1 MNDVQDMIRV
11 SPFLRSIP
19 FAGILACLLFPFG
32 QAWAVAGLH
41 QIPLDNAPEML
52 ATFGA
57 LRGIGEIALAC
68 GFVLWVLQAW
78 GSRDDSR
85 ITLRG
90 AGSIFWL
97 FGASLMLFGALPA
110 MWHVASPD
118 FYVYAVPL
126 GLMAMSLFALFHSLN
141 ATNSGEGGHRALK
154 ARRGFSLAASVWLV
168 FLIVFIAVPIACAWG
183 LVWNRGVAAVPG
195 VLSGIERL
203 FGSRYW
209 SLGCVVGRGACGS
222 AINSIAL
229 GVAVSAITGILGGA
243 LALYVHRMSATA
255 RRTVAVLACLPM
267 ITPPFLIGFGL
278 AQIFGK
284 AGLFSAV
291 LESLFGVTSS
301 RWFFGPSGVMM
312 AQVVVFFPLAY
323 FMTLNALD
331 ALNRSQIDAAKFLGA
346 SDTDVLR
353 TVVFPSL
360 RDPLAAAMLVVFVE
374 TLSDVGNPLLIGG
387 KLRVLST
394 ELFYNSSNELAAG
407 EMTGVPALLLVA
419 IALAMT
425 VFKDYLAAR
434 SWHTDSEPPLAEC
447 GRCALPPVLRWGFGA
462 LLFLTVAVLI
472 GVYAMIGIG
481 AFSEGGIV
489 TGALTLD
496 NFSRGFGFD
505 VREGMIQLTGS
516 GWDSLIASLLCAF
529 LVAPVGSIVGMLMV
543 WILRRVGA
551 PSARLV
557 ESVSSYLLS
566 VPSVVIGAGFMLAFG
581 SLGLSNLAAWIM
593 ILLAMMIRNLAV
605 CMRFGSVAL
614 QRVDSSQVEMS
625 GLLGGG
631 FLTTFR
637 YVLAPMLRPVFVI
650 CVVYGFVRSMTMLG
664 SVLLL
669 SSAENQVA
677 TTYMIDRIGIGEFGV
692 SMAYGVVLAAC
703 IGCVLGIGWA
713 SIALRKS
720 APGWGGVINDLKAA
734 VVLAQKR
741 GLRG

>member
-1 MNDVQDMIRV
+1 MNDAQDMIRV
-11 SPFLRSIP
+11 SPFLRLVS
-19 FAGILACLLFPFG
+19 FAGILACLLFSGG

-68 GFVLWVLQAW
+68 GFVLWMVQAW
-78 GSRDDSR
+78 ARSDYSRVS
-85 ITLRG
+85 LRG
-90 AGSIFWL
+90 AGSVFWL
-97 FGASLMLFGALPA
+97 FGASSMLFGALPA
-110 MWHVASPD
+110 IWHAPLLD
-118 FYVYAVPL
+118 FHVYAVPV
-126 GLMAMSLFALFHSLN
+126 GLVAVSLLALFHSLD
-141 ATNSGEGGHRALK
+141 ATNSGENRYRLVK
-154 ARRGFSLAASVWLV
+154 ARSGFSLAASVWLV

-183 LVWNRGVAAVPG
+183 LVWNRGASGAPG
-195 VLSGIERL
+195 VFSGIERL

-209 SLGCVVGRGACGS
+209 SLGCLVGRGACGS

-229 GVAVSAITGILGGA
+229 GVAVSAITGILGAA
-243 LALYVHRMSATA
+243 LALYVHRMSATV
-255 RRTVAVLACLPM
+255 RRSVAVVACLPM

-278 AQIFGK
+278 AQMFGK
-284 AGLFSAV
+284 AGLVSVV

-301 RWFFGPSGVMM
+301 RWFFGAYGVMM

-346 SDTDVLR
+346 SDMDVLR

-394 ELFYNSSNELAAG
+394 ELFYGSSNELAAG

-419 IALAMT
+419 IALSMT
-425 VFKDYLAAR
+425 AFKDYLAAR
-434 SWHTDSEPPLAEC
+434 SWHADSAPPLAEC
-447 GRCALPPVLRWGFGA
+447 GRCALPPVFRWGFGA
-462 LLFLTVAVLI
+462 MLFLTVAVLI
-472 GVYAMIGIG
+472 GVYAVIGIG
-481 AFSEGGIV
+481 AFSAGGIV
-489 TGALTLD
+489 SGALTLD

-505 VREGMIQLTGS
+505 VREGAIQLTGS

-543 WILRRVGA
+543 WILRRVSA

-557 ESVSSYLLS
+557 GGVSSYLLS

-614 QRVDSSQVEMS
+614 RRMDSSQIEIS

-637 YVLAPMLRPVFVI
+637 HVVAPMLRPVFVI

-692 SMAYGVVLAAC
+692 SMAYGVVLAVC
-703 IGCVLGIGWA
+703 IGCVLVIGWA

-720 APGWGGVINDLKAA
+720 APGWGGVISDLKAA